1 MQSIRTDLAMEAME
15 AFEGAGNGPL
25 PGVAVSRW
33 SEGGVDVTEVAV
45 TENGAAQAL
54 GKPKGTYLTLFAPPL
69 RERDPDIRL
78 AVSALLSEEIERLLP
93 EDRGTVLVVGLGNR
107 AITPDALG
115 PLAIDRTLATR
126 HLLKGP
132 YGRENLNS
140 VCAVAPGVLGI
151 TGVETLELVEGL
163 VERVKPA
170 ALICVDSLAARDSA
184 RIGTTVQ
191 LTDTGIQPGAGVGN
205 RRVPLTRDTLGVP
218 VIGIGMPTVIYAAT
232 LARDAIAWL
241 GAEGGQAPGDEE
253 LAAMERSLLGAE
265 VGEMIVTPRE
275 VDALVQDAAGIIAS
289 AVNRALQPGLSEEEL
304 LALMD

>member
-15 AFEGAGNGPL
+15 AFEGAGNEPL
-25 PGVAVSRW
+25 PGVSVSRW

-45 TENGAAQAL
+45 TENGAAQTL
-54 GKPKGTYLTLFAPPL
+54 GKPKGTYLTLFTPLL
-69 RERDPDIRL
+69 RERDPDARL
-78 AVSALLSEEIERLLP
+78 AVSVLLSEEIERLLP
-93 EDRGTVLVVGLGNR
+93 QDRDTVLVIGLGNR
-107 AITPDALG
+107 SITPDALG

-126 HLLKGP
+126 HLLRGP
-132 YGRENLNS
+132 YARQDLKS

-163 VERVKPA
+163 VERIRPA

-184 RIGTTVQ
+184 RIGATVQ

-241 GAEGGQAPGDEE
+241 GAEGGQMPGDED

-289 AVNRALQPGLSEEEL
+289 AVNRALQPGLSDEEL